1 MTYAD
6 LRFGEGNVY
15 ERSGFTLL
23 GRTMPNY
30 FYYDKNTGNVENR
43 MKFQKKKLKK
53 MNISEYSDNKT
64 EFEIMS
70 ELGYCKLYDCG
81 NKKYGWRRT
90 PPIPMTIKCS

>member
-53 MNISEYSDNKT
+53 MNIPEYSDNKT

-70 ELGYCKLYDCG
+70 ELGYYKLYDCG

-90 PPIPMTIKCS
+90 PPIPMTINCS